1 MKTILVATDFSEHAQ
16 LAGKYAIRLARQ
28 LDANLV
34 CVHAS
39 IMSEAK
45 PNAYEVA
52 HGKLEEFREHLQRQL
67 GQRRRWLELLS
78 DEAGRQGVR
87 SQHHLVDGSPADA
100 ICAAAEEV
108 DAGLV
113 IMGSHGHTGFKRIL
127 LGSVAEK
134 VVRLCKC
141 SVLIARAPLVGEKG
155 FHHILVPTDFSE
167 SSHHALDQAC
177 ALASAD
183 ATVDVLHC
191 WHAVGF
197 AEGPVDATAGPA
209 TVYSSIVETVTHE
222 SEVLGAKLVDRISRT
237 GRRGAFHLFHGRPT
251 AGVQSFVEDQE
262 HAYDLV
268 AVGTHGRTGLPRLLL
283 GSVAEV
289 TVRYSPCSVLV
300 ARE

>member
-16 LAGKYAIRLARQ
+16 LAGKYAIRLASMM
-28 LDANLV
+28 DANLV

-52 HGKLEEFREHLQRQL
+52 HGKLEEFRTHLQRQL

-78 DEAGRQGVR
+78 DEAGRQGVK
-87 SQHHLVDGSPADA
+87 SQHHLVDGSPANA

-108 DAGLV
+108 KADLV
-113 IMGSHGHTGFKRIL
+113 ILGSHGHTGFKRIL

-134 VVRLCKC
+134 VVRICQC

-155 FHHILVPTDFSE
+155 FHHILVPTDFSD
-167 SSHHALDQAC
+167 SAQAALDQAC
-177 ALASAD
+177 ALATAD
-183 ATVDVLHC
+183 ASVDVLHC
-191 WHAVGF
+191 WQAVGF
-197 AEGPVDATAGPA
+197 AEGPVDAAAGPA
-209 TVYSSIVETVTHE
+209 TIYSTIVESVTHE
-222 SEVLGAKLVDRISRT
+222 SETRGAKLIERVSRT
-237 GRRGAFHLFHGRPT
+237 GRKAAFHLFHGRPT
-251 AGVQSFVEDQE
+251 AGVQSFLEDQE

-300 ARE
+300 SRE